1 MKFQGF
7 PKGARYSAIPSH
19 ILNGYVEMVGDL
31 AELKTVLRI
40 FWILGNKKGKL
51 RYITPE
57 ELCADRIL
65 TKSLFADSVE
75 QQKTMV
81 FKALESAVSNKIL
94 IKSKFGQ
101 NKVPVYFLNTES
113 NRVLTNSSSQNTNIA
128 GYDSWEIEK
137 NMADPYSLYEQ
148 NIGMITP
155 LIADKIREAEETFPT
170 EWISEAITES
180 VNMNKR
186 NWAYIS
192 RILTNWQ
199 IEGRS
204 NGKSGEHSSQ
214 NRYR

>member
-7 PKGARYSAIPSH
+7 PKGARYSAIQSH

-113 NRVLTNSSSQNTNIA
+113 NRVLTNSSSQDTNIA

-137 NMADPYSLYEQ
+137 NMTEPYSLYEQ

-199 IEGRS
+199 TEGR
-204 NGKSGEHSSQ
+204 
-214 NRYR
+214 